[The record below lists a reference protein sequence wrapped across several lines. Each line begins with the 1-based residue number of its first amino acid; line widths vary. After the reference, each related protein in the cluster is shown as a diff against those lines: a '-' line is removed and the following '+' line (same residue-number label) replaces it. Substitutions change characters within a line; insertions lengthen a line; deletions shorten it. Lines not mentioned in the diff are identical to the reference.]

1 MVLGEC
7 DISVILKIKMVKEP
21 KIRMVF
27 SFEPVIL
34 LVFTGQFHVQFD
46 IQPAGLVQ
54 FLKPWIEGFYLIYP
68 SLTYSHEQKLQGVN
82 TTLVLNVYVMC

>member
-7 DISVILKIKMVKEP
+7 DISMILKIKMVKKP

-46 IQPAGLVQ
+46 IQPARLVQ
-54 FLKPWIEGFYLIYP
+54 FLKPWIEDFI
-68 SLTYSHEQKLQGVN
+68 
-82 TTLVLNVYVMC
+82 

>member
-7 DISVILKIKMVKEP
+7 DISMILKIKMVKEQ
-21 KIRMVF
+21 KIRTTF
-27 SFEPVIL
+27 GFEPVIL
-34 LVFTGQFHVQFD
+34 PVFTGQFHVQFD
-46 IQPAGLVQ
+46 IQLAGLVQ

>member
-7 DISVILKIKMVKEP
+7 DISMILKIKMVKEL
-21 KIRMVF
+21 KIRTVL

-34 LVFTGQFHVQFD
+34 PVFTDRFHVRFD
-46 IQPAGLVQ
+46 IQPIGLVQ

-68 SLTYSHEQKLQGVN
+68 SITYSHKQKLKGVN
-82 TTLVLNVYVMC
+82 TILVLNVYAMW